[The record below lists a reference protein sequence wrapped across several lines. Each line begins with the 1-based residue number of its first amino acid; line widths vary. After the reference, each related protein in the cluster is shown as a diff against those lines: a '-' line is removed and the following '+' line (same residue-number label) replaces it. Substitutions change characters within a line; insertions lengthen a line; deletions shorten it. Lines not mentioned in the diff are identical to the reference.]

1 MRYHD
6 KVIKNKG
13 GTLIMEED
21 NMKNLVLS
29 DSRNI
34 KFDKEDDD
42 ECNKIKKVADA
53 PEWNEDLQKIVVGY
67 H

>member
-6 KVIKNKG
+6 KVIKSKG
-13 GTLIMEED
+13 GNPVMEED
-21 NMKNLVLS
+21 NMKNPALV
-29 DSRNI
+29 DSGKI
-34 KFDKEDDD
+34 KFDTEDE
-42 ECNKIKKVADA
+42 ECNAIKKITDA